1 MYPTEGE
8 MQRSKF
14 LYAASGFALI
24 LAAPAAFAQTVNPLA
39 TKPANDSGRLSEI
52 VVTARKQTERLQ
64 DVPIAITA
72 LNGAQLGQALHYRI
86 EDLNQLVPDANIVID
101 NGHQT
106 SFGIRGLG
114 NNPGNDGLEGSAGV
128 FVDGV
133 YLGRP
138 GMAATDYIDIDQ
150 IEVLR
155 GPQGTLFGKNTTAG
169 AVTITTKLPSSTF
182 GGDGQV
188 SFGNYGYQQY
198 QATVTGPLV
207 DGLLAGRL
215 TAYDTQRDGD
225 VKNIT
230 TGANTNNLDRYGV
243 RGQLLFTPSTDFKLR
258 LIGEYEQEAQS
269 TGTVVTLNSLGATP
283 ASIESKLKV
292 TGAQIA
298 IDPNGLETAVNGPT
312 RTGSKQA
319 AFSAQADWKVDG
331 FTITS
336 ITAYRNWTYES
347 LQDIDGSSADVADS
361 GYNVHDYQWSQELRV
376 APPKIG
382 PFETVVGL
390 YYFSQ
395 NIYSDAITE
404 YGSEA
409 ASWLSGIPNSSLPAY
424 AKLSPAVAALLN
436 YNDSRWDVIATPAT
450 HSYAAF
456 GQAIW
461 RVLPKWN
468 ITLGYRETYETKAE
482 TVSRAEPISTLTGLP
497 NPGLKSNTSAP
508 LSVGINNAAPSFLVS
523 TDYHLLPTT
532 MVYGLI
538 SQGEKAGGL
547 NSTLPTAGVG
557 VSSLIVKPETATDYE
572 VGLKGEFF
580 DRRLSLDLAA
590 FYTEVRDYQ
599 ATYETTVNGSSVQI
613 LTNVGRVRTEGLEAE
628 STWRPFT
635 GMTLHAEGA
644 YDDAYYASYT
654 NGICPAEVTGQAY
667 CNLTGRPVA
676 GAPKWT
682 AGLNGLYEHPVM
694 DRYVAYMG
702 GEYAFKSHYYGYLD
716 DSKYTVAGDYSLVNL
731 RAGIRS
737 ASGLWDL
744 MVWGKNV
751 FNVHYVNNYLNYGAL
766 LPGAYVPY
774 FGNPATYGVTL
785 RAHF

>member
-1 MYPTEGE
+1 MR
-8 MQRSKF
+8 RSRF
-14 LYAASGFALI
+14 LSAASGFALMM
-24 LAAPAAFAQTVNPLA
+24 AAPAAFAQTANLPG
-39 TKPANDSGRLSEI
+39 TKPSNDSGQLSEV

-72 LNGAQLGQALHYRI
+72 LNGARLGQDLHYRI
-86 EDLNQLVPDANIVID
+86 EDLNQLVPDTNIVID
-101 NGHQT
+101 NAHQT

-114 NNPGNDGLEGSAGV
+114 NNPGNDGLEGSTGV
-128 FVDGV
+128 FLDGV

-169 AVTITTKLPSSTF
+169 AVTITTELPSFHF

-188 SFGNYGYQQY
+188 SFGNYGYHQY

-207 DGLLAGRL
+207 DDVLAGRL
-215 TAYDTQRDGD
+215 TAFQTDRNGD
-225 VKNIT
+225 VKNVT
-230 TGANTNNLDRYGV
+230 TGADTNDLGRYGV
-243 RGQLLFTPSTDFKLR
+243 RGQLLFTPGTAFKLR
-258 LIGEYEQEAQS
+258 LIGEYEEEAQS
-269 TGTVVTLNSLGATP
+269 AGAVVTLNSLGATP
-283 ASIESKLKV
+283 AAVEKKLQV
-292 TGAQIA
+292 TGAQVA
-298 IDPNGLETAVNGPT
+298 IDPDGLETAVNGPT
-312 RTGSKQA
+312 RTGAKQA
-319 AFSAQADWKVDG
+319 AFSGQADWKVGG
-331 FTITS
+331 FTLTS
-336 ITAYRNWTYES
+336 ITAYRNWTYQS
-347 LQDIDGSSADVADS
+347 LSDIDGSSADVAAS

-382 PFETVVGL
+382 PFETVAGL

-409 ASWLSGIPNSSLPAY
+409 AAWLSGIPNASLPTY
-424 AKLSPAVAALLN
+424 AKLSPAVAALLQ
-436 YNDSRWDVIATPAT
+436 YNDSRWDVLATPVT

-461 RVLPKWN
+461 RVMPKWN
-468 ITLGYRETYETKAE
+468 ITLGFRETYETKAE

-497 NPGLKSNTSAP
+497 NPGLKSDISAP
-508 LSVGINNAAPSFLVS
+508 LGVAINNAAPSFLVS
-523 TDYHLLPTT
+523 TDYHVLPTT

-572 VGLKGEFF
+572 TGFKGEFL

-590 FYTEVRDYQ
+590 FITEVRDYQ

-613 LTNVGRVRTEGLEAE
+613 LTNVGKVRTEGVEAE
-628 STWRPFT
+628 STFKPFA

-654 NGICPAEVTGQAY
+654 NGLCPAETTGQAY

-682 AGLNGLYEHPVM
+682 AGFSGLYEHAVL
-694 DRYVAYMG
+694 DRFVAYID
-702 GEYAFKSHYYGYLD
+702 GEYSFKSHYFGYLD
-716 DSKYTVAGDYSLVNL
+716 DSKYTITGDYALVNL
-731 RAGIRS
+731 RAGLRS
-737 ASGLWDL
+737 IAGAWDL
-744 MVWGKNV
+744 MFWGKNI
-751 FNVHYVNNYLNYGAL
+751 FNVHYANNYLSYGAL
-766 LPGAYVPY
+766 LPGLYVPY
-774 FGNPATYGVTL
+774 FGDPATYGVSL